1 MEEKE
6 NLTEAEE
13 VEEKTTALTKEE
25 ILAKSR
31 EENKSGDERE
41 KQQYSIANS
50 LGFSIGLMLAG
61 IVVIIS
67 VICTDRLPVEVMFVV
82 AAMQSVQAILIG
94 VKVRRQ
100 RKLYLTVGIVECV
113 MSVVFLILW
122 ILELC
127 GVAL

>member
-31 EENKSGDERE
+31 EENKGGDERE

-50 LGFSIGLMLAG
+50 LGFGIGLMLAG
-61 IVVIIS
+61 IVVLIS
-67 VICTDRLPVEVMFVV
+67 VICTDRLPSEVMFVV
-82 AAMQSVQAILIG
+82 LAMESAQALVIG
-94 VKVRRQ
+94 AKNRRQ
-100 RKLYLTVGIVECV
+100 RKLFLPIGIIECIL
-113 MSVVFLILW
+113 SVVFLVLW

-127 GVAL
+127 GVM

>member
-6 NLTEAEE
+6 NSVETEE
-13 VEEKTTALTKEE
+13 VEEKTNALTKEE

-41 KQQYSIANS
+41 KQQYAIANS
-50 LGFSIGLMLAG
+50 LGFSVGLMLAG
-61 IVVIIS
+61 IVVLIS

-82 AAMQSVQAILIG
+82 TAMQSVQALLIG

-100 RKLYLTVGIVECV
+100 RKLYLSVGIVECV
-113 MSVVFLILW
+113 LSVVFLILW